1 MYFACFDD
9 VGDKGTAAL
18 FTGERRMKNDLVFE
32 AMGTVDELCSFVG
45 RAHAE
50 LVAVLEA
57 TKKVDETEYL
67 TYGSL
72 PEWLLDIMSRLFDAG
87 SIIAKPM
94 KEDDGASKCTKAESG
109 GGRRFDKEHVD
120 NLEKWID
127 LMTEELP
134 ELQSFILPTGGRT
147 SADLHICRTVCRR
160 AERLVVGL
168 DEMCDPEILRYLNRL
183 SDFFFTAARFTNEV
197 ELRDEILYKS
207 HSPGSMQRFRVVT
220 SKRPS

>member
-1 MYFACFDD
+1 
-9 VGDKGTAAL
+9 
-18 FTGERRMKNDLVFE
+18 MKNDIIFE

-50 LVAVLEA
+50 VAVIVEA
-57 TKKVDETEYL
+57 AKRGNETDLL

-72 PEWLLDIMSRLFDAG
+72 QDWLLEVMSRLFDVG

-94 KEDDGASKCTKAESG
+94 GKPPKAQKDDEEASTANTKEVAI
-109 GGRRFDKEHVD
+109 RFDREHVE
-120 NLEKWID
+120 NLERWID
-127 LMTEELP
+127 MMTEELP

-147 SADLHICRTVCRR
+147 AADLHICRTVCRR

-168 DEMCDPEILRYLNRL
+168 EELYEPEVVKYLNRL

-197 ELRDEILYKS
+197 ERRDEISYQS
-207 HSPGSMQRFRVVT
+207 HVPGSMQRYRVVT
-220 SKRPS
+220 SKRST